1 MFREGPI
8 GCFALSLS
16 RVSRLDAFIDGVLFL
31 DLRTAGRLLRCSI
44 SLHPRRDLLVLGALS
59 GWRPLRPP
67 DLIEV
72 RRAVPDIAVDIAPEG
87 DNSIGGIMD
96 VHHPVKGGT
105 RNFDAVLN
113 RAVWLIK
120 IGDRCDRAVE
130 RRAAQLFL
138 GFLKRSMLRQLISQ
152 STQFLFGLFELVLLD
167 DANVVPEQ
175 LGIKYQLLSS
185 SSDDGNLLSATAN
198 LVLC

>member
-31 DLRTAGRLLRCSI
+31 DLRTAGRLLRYSI
-44 SLHPRRDLLVLGALS
+44 SLHPRRDLLVLGAF
-59 GWRPLRPP
+59 WRPLRPP

-96 VHHPVKGGT
+96 VHHPVKGGI

-113 RAVWLIK
+113 RAAWLIK